1 MAENVNKI
9 QNRVEEHL
17 NTIVDTGKYWQYPYL
32 VCAANGSMNYNLWDE
47 ESDVDTKLLM
57 IPTAYDLFLDKKH
70 LNKVEIMD
78 NGEHCTVK
86 DFRDYFKI
94 IYKANIN
101 FLEILCTEYYVVNPQ
116 YKIYWEYLRK
126 HCDDIANLN
135 PQKLI
140 FSSLGMAM
148 EKAKKICHD
157 SPANHE
163 LIEKYGYVAKE
174 LQHIMRLYLF
184 VKRYLV
190 DGAPFSQAIWV
201 DGYDSFGKESMYRDE
216 MMDIKRYRIVF
227 MPEDA
232 KLKAENYVMK
242 MDELIEN
249 NSKFIPE
256 PSKYAA
262 DALESTQ
269 FGIMNAYMSAAYN
282 KR

>member
-1 MAENVNKI
+1 MADKI
-9 QNRVEEHL
+9 QDRVKEHFKA
-17 NTIVDTGKYWQYPYL
+17 IKDSGKYNYNDYI

-47 ESDVDTKLLM
+47 QSDVDTKMLM
-57 IPTAYDLFLDKKH
+57 IPNVYDLYLDKKH
-70 LNKVEIMD
+70 INKVEIMD

-94 IYKANIN
+94 LNKANIN
-101 FLEILCTEYYVVNPQ
+101 FLEILCTEYYIVNPQ

-135 PQKLI
+135 PRKLV

-148 EKAKKICHD
+148 EKVKKICHD

-184 VKRYLV
+184 IKRYLI
-190 DGAPFSQAIWV
+190 DGAPFSEAIYI
-201 DGYDSFGKESMYRDE
+201 DRYNSLGKENMLRDE
-216 MMDIKRYRIVF
+216 MMDIKRYRTVF
-227 MPEDA
+227 TPEDA

-256 PSKYAA
+256 PSKDAA

-269 FGIMNAYMSAAYN
+269 FAIMNSYMSEAYS

>member
-1 MAENVNKI
+1 MVDKI
-9 QNRVEEHL
+9 QNRVEEHFKA
-17 NTIVDTGKYWQYPYL
+17 IKDSGKYNYNDYI

-47 ESDVDTKLLM
+47 QSDVDTKMLM

-70 LNKVEIMD
+70 INKVEIMD
-78 NGEHCTVK
+78 NDEHCTVK

-94 IYKANIN
+94 LHKANIN

-140 FSSLGMAM
+140 FSSLGMAI

-184 VKRYLV
+184 VKRYLI
-190 DGAPFSQAIWV
+190 DGAPFSQAICI
-201 DGYDSFGKESMYRDE
+201 DESNSLGKENLYRDE
-216 MMDIKRYRIVF
+216 MMAIKRYGIIYSS
-227 MPEDA
+227 EDA
-232 KLKAENYVMK
+232 KAKAENYVMK

-256 PSKYAA
+256 PSKDAA
-262 DALESTQ
+262 DALESIQ
-269 FGIMNAYMSAAYN
+269 FAIMNSYMSAAYN

>member
-1 MAENVNKI
+1 MAGKI
-9 QNRVEEHL
+9 QNRVEEHFKA
-17 NTIVDTGKYWQYPYL
+17 IKDSGKYNYNDYI

-47 ESDVDTKLLM
+47 QSDVDTKMLM

-70 LNKVEIMD
+70 INKVEIMD

-94 IYKANIN
+94 LHKANIN
-101 FLEILCTEYYVVNPQ
+101 FLEIFCTEYYVVNPQ

-126 HCDDIANLN
+126 HCDDIANIN

-190 DGAPFSQAIWV
+190 DGAPFSQAIWI
-201 DGYDSFGKESMYRDE
+201 DERNSLGKENLYRDE
-216 MMDIKRYRIVF
+216 MMAIKRYGIIYSS
-227 MPEDA
+227 EDA
-232 KLKAENYVMK
+232 KAKAENYVMK

-256 PSKYAA
+256 PSKDAA

-269 FGIMNAYMSAAYN
+269 FAIMNSYMSAAYS

>member
-1 MAENVNKI
+1 MADKI
-9 QNRVEEHL
+9 QDRVEEHFKA
-17 NTIVDTGKYWQYPYL
+17 IKDSGKYNYNDYI

-47 ESDVDTKLLM
+47 QSDVDTKMLM
-57 IPTAYDLFLDKKH
+57 IPNAYDLYLDKKH
-70 LNKVEIMD
+70 INKVEIMD

-94 IYKANIN
+94 FRKANIN
-101 FLEILCTEYYVVNPQ
+101 FLEILCTEYYAVNPR
-116 YKIYWEYLRK
+116 YEIYWNYLRK

-135 PQKLI
+135 PSKLVY
-140 FSSLGMAM
+140 SSLGMAM

-201 DGYDSFGKESMYRDE
+201 DGYDTFGKESMYRE
-216 MMDIKRYRIVF
+216 MMMDIKRYRTVF
-227 MPEDA
+227 TPENA
-232 KLKAENYVMK
+232 KLKAENYVVK

-256 PSKYAA
+256 PSKDAA
-262 DALESTQ
+262 DVLESTQ
-269 FGIMNAYMSAAYN
+269 FAIMNFYMSTVYN
-282 KR
+282 KL